1 MRASA
6 WLFRSDP
13 SFVAP
18 VGVDSPPDYLLSEN
32 KRYGTLSSFMSQF
45 RTAHQFISPI
55 LGKPLLRV
63 GLFVFTMVQASI
75 RFLARGASYT
85 LNGDDLRISKV

>member
-1 MRASA
+1 MRLAPAHCIDHQGEHLHGYSVPT
-6 WLFRSDP
+6 LRLSL
-13 SFVAP
+13 P

-32 KRYGTLSSFMSQF
+32 KRYGILSSSMSQF
-45 RTAHQFISPI
+45 RTAHPFISPI

-75 RFLARGASYT
+75 RFLARGAS
-85 LNGDDLRISKV
+85 